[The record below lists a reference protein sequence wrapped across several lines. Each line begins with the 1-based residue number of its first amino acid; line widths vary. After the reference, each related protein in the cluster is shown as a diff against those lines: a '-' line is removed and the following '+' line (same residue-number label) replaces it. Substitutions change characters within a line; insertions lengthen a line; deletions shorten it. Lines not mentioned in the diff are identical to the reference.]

1 MKKIIILG
9 LSVISILIL
18 ITNVKRDEI
27 VIPDEAIRL
36 RVIANSDTPYDQSI
50 KVKVKNYMEEN
61 ISILLKDENNIED
74 ARTIIK
80 DNIVN
85 LETGINNLLE
95 KEKYDLGFTINYGY
109 NYFPEKEYKGI
120 TYKSGE
126 YESVVVKLGEGN
138 GCNWWCVLFPPL
150 CLLEAEESDEVEY
163 KFFVQEL
170 LDKIF

>member
-1 MKKIIILG
+1 
-9 LSVISILIL
+9 
-18 ITNVKRDEI
+18 
-27 VIPDEAIRL
+27 
-36 RVIANSDTPYDQSI
+36 
-50 KVKVKNYMEEN
+50 MEEN

>member
-109 NYFPEKEYKGI
+109 NYFPEKE
-120 TYKSGE
+120 
-126 YESVVVKLGEGN
+126 
-138 GCNWWCVLFPPL
+138 
-150 CLLEAEESDEVEY
+150 
-163 KFFVQEL
+163 
-170 LDKIF
+170 

>member
-80 DNIVN
+80 GNIVN
-85 LETGINNLLE
+85 FETGINNLLE